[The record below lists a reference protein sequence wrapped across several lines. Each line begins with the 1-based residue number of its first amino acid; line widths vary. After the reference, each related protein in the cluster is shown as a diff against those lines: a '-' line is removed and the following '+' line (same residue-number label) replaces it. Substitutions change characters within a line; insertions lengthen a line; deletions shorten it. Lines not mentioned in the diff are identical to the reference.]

1 MTSFQE
7 PPINPDEDTSP
18 SIVMRPAGLDERI
31 QQSQRGGIGRWVGLF
46 SLLGAAAFSIGTIAL
61 LLLPTDAPQPQEPTV
76 VAVDATATQP
86 EEPTSLPTIPPTAEV
101 AAAQEAQPAAVP
113 AVMEAQDMTNLLQNP
128 LGSGGALRA
137 AYQYNAFTIINGDRP
152 RSEFVEYIAVQ
163 GDTINEIALRYNL
176 QAESI
181 AWCNDR
187 SIILV
192 LRPGDVL
199 QIPPVDGACHTVLG
213 TREETIRSVAA
224 RYNVENVFDII
235 DSPYNPTLG
244 NVDPDALLPGGLR
257 IFIPGGEG
265 EPITWNPG
273 RDLQT
278 DAAGNV
284 VGVNFAP
291 GQSGS
296 CGNVTPGGGAFWTNP
311 LPGGTWVR
319 GFYAG
324 HTGIDLSAPT
334 NTPILAANSGNVLF
348 AGWSNWGYGYTV
360 VLEHGPAISTLYGHM
375 VSQPPVGCGQFV
387 PAGTVI
393 GYVGS
398 TGNSSGPHLHFE
410 IRSGDTPTDPTAT
423 AGIGW

>member
-1 MTSFQE
+1 MNIQE
-7 PPINPDEDTSP
+7 PPINPDEDTTP
-18 SIVMRPAGLDERI
+18 SIVMRPVEMDDRI
-31 QQSQRGGIGRWVGLF
+31 RAARGGGAGRWLGLL
-46 SLLGAAAFSIGTIAL
+46 SLLGAAAFAIGTVAL
-61 LLLPTDAPQPQEPTV
+61 LLLPAEAPQPQEPTA
-76 VAVDATATQP
+76 VALEATSTRAEAPTQ
-86 EEPTSLPTIPPTAEV
+86 LPTIPPTVEVAEVQQAQPEDVPEV
-101 AAAQEAQPAAVP
+101 AA
-113 AVMEAQDMTNLLQNP
+113 QDMSGILQAP
-128 LGSGGALRA
+128 LGQGGALRA
-137 AYQYNAFTIINGDRP
+137 AYQFNPFTIITGDRP
-152 RSEFVEYIAVQ
+152 RSDFVEYVAVQ

-176 QAESI
+176 QPESL

-187 SIILV
+187 SIVLV

-213 TREETIRSVAA
+213 TREETVRSIAEQ
-224 RYNVENVFDII
+224 YNVENVFDII
-235 DSPYNPTLG
+235 DSQYNPTLG
-244 NVDPDALLPGGLR
+244 DVEPDALLPGGLR

-278 DAAGNV
+278 DASGNV

-296 CGNVTPGGGAFWTNP
+296 CGTVTPGGGAFWTNP
-311 LPGGTWVR
+311 LPNGTWVR

-324 HTGIDLSAPT
+324 HTGIDLSAST
-334 NTPILAANSGNVLF
+334 GTPILAANSGNVLF
-348 AGWSNWGYGYTV
+348 SGWSNWGYGYTV
-360 VLEHGPAISTLYGHM
+360 VLEHGPTISTLYGHM
-375 VSQPPVGCGQFV
+375 MDQPPVSCGQFV
-387 PAGTVI
+387 TAGTVI

>member
-1 MTSFQE
+1 MNSFQE
-7 PPINPDEDTSP
+7 PPINPDEDTTP
-18 SIVMRPAGLDERI
+18 SIVMRPVEMDERI
-31 QQSQRGGIGRWVGLF
+31 QAGQGGGAGRWIGLL
-46 SLLGAAAFSIGTIAL
+46 SLLGAAGFALGTMAL
-61 LLLPTDAPQPQEPTV
+61 LMMPSSTPQPQEPTAV
-76 VAVDATATQP
+76 ALEATSTQAEAPTELPTLPPTVEVAEVQAQPDEVPEVAV
-86 EEPTSLPTIPPTAEV
+86 
-101 AAAQEAQPAAVP
+101 
-113 AVMEAQDMTNLLQNP
+113 QDMSSILQAP
-128 LGSGGALRA
+128 LGQGGALRA
-137 AYQYNAFTIINGDRP
+137 AYQFNPFTIISGDRP
-152 RSEFVEYIAVQ
+152 RSEFIEYVAVQ

-176 QAESI
+176 EQESI

-187 SIILV
+187 SIVLV

-213 TREETIRSVAA
+213 TREETIRSIAEQ
-224 RYNVENVFDII
+224 YNVENVFDII
-235 DSPYNPTLG
+235 DSQYNPTLG
-244 NVDPDALLPGGLR
+244 NVDPDVLLPGGLR

-273 RDLQT
+273 RELQT
-278 DAAGNV
+278 DASGNV
-284 VGVNFAP
+284 IGVNFAP

-311 LPGGTWVR
+311 LPNGTWVR

-334 NTPILAANSGNVLF
+334 GTPILAANSGNVLYS
-348 AGWSNWGYGYTV
+348 GWNSWGYGYTV

-375 VSQPPVGCGQFV
+375 QGQPPVSCGQFV
-387 PAGTVI
+387 TAGTVI

-423 AGIGW
+423 AGVGW